1 MQSLTT
7 TEIRDFERLEKV
19 VEAGQKTFVDV
30 GLALTEIRDRKLYRQ
45 DFKTWEEYCQK
56 RWGWSQ
62 RRSHQLIEAA
72 AVVESLS
79 KESGTAVPLLKSIP
93 NEAVAREL
101 AKIPP
106 PQRKQIVEE
115 AAKENKPLT
124 APAVRS
130 KIPPPARP
138 PTKVPPPPSNRDREL
153 EVKKLPDVF
162 DACGYPIPKELV
174 SIWERA
180 SEVQKLLNAIS
191 EVRSTLR
198 DAQEQKDVLYTEVNF
213 SEALADLNRAYTNI
227 KTAKP
232 YAVCSCGGM
241 ASRHQCRLCKGRG
254 LISFFRW
261 DKQVPEEVKN
271 IRFKSRK

>member
-79 KESGTAVPLLKSIP
+79 KESGTAVPLLKS
-93 NEAVAREL
+93 AVPTERAAREL
-101 AKIPP
+101 GKIPP
-106 PQRKQIVEE
+106 PQRKQIVEQ
-115 AAKENKPLT
+115 AVCNKKPLT
-124 APAVRS
+124 APAI
-130 KIPPPARP
+130 KAKFPPP
-138 PTKVPPPPSNRDREL
+138 PTKPAPKAETPIRSEPPKKEKPKLLDETGHPVPEELLGLWNR
-153 EVKKLPDVF
+153 
-162 DACGYPIPKELV
+162 AQ
-174 SIWERA
+174 
-180 SEVQKLLNAIS
+180 EVQDWLT
-191 EVRSTLR
+191 TLSR
-198 DAQEQKDVLYTEVNF
+198 LKGVIEQAQESKDALYQEINF
-213 SEALADLNRAYTNI
+213 SELSADLARAY
-227 KTAKP
+227 KELKRAKP

-254 LISFFRW
+254 LISSFAWETFVT
-261 DKQVPEEVKN
+261 KEVKN